1 MPTASPRGSSFQRGV
16 ASVFNPKGG
25 REPANQDHHCESRR
39 IEKEGKRKTWR
50 HGSWESA
57 SHDMAGAQ
65 VGEGAG
71 RIADNS
77 SAGLAIP
84 RCDMQVL
91 RRLTPNLLQL
101 AIAAIVKYCGS
112 RRGQLNQYK
121 NL

>member
-1 MPTASPRGSSFQRGV
+1 MLTTSPRGYSFQRGI
-16 ASVFNPKGG
+16 ASACDPKGG
-25 REPANQDHHCESRR
+25 REPANQESHCEGRR
-39 IEKEGKRKTWR
+39 IEKHGKRKTWR
-50 HGSWESA
+50 NGSWESA
-57 SHDMAGAQ
+57 SHDMTGDQ

-91 RRLTPNLLQL
+91 RRLIPKLLQH

-112 RRGQLNQYK
+112 RRG
-121 NL
+121 